1 MEENWQQGSD
11 GKSEVVNAA
20 TFDEGRQGREEGE
33 EGPARQYC
41 NEK

>member
-11 GKSEVVNAA
+11 GKSEVVNEA
-20 TFDEGRQGREEGE
+20 TFDGEGREEGE
-33 EGPARQYC
+33 AGPARQYC